1 MLICGLKLKIFYEVF
16 TKLSLL
22 FLFDSL
28 HKLLIY
34 SIMYDDYYEEVCP
47 LIAYLDNSATTKPCQ
62 KAKEKMIEAI
72 ENCWGNPSS
81 LHSKGIDADML
92 LLSTRRTVAKCLSCD
107 EKEIYFTSGGTE
119 SNNIAV
125 FGAAY
130 AGKRKGNKIITS
142 AIEHPSVHKCF
153 DKLESEGFQVVKI
166 GVDSKGM
173 LNLEE
178 LEREIDEKTVL
189 VSIMAVNNE
198 VGTIEPF
205 SEIKNIIKRKNSPAL
220 IHIDAVQAFGKLP
233 LNVKKIGADLM
244 SVSSHK
250 IHGPKGVGALFIKN
264 GTKLSPRIFGGGQ
277 EKDIRPGTEPMPA
290 IAGFAGAV
298 EELNIRNSL
307 EKMTALRD
315 EFVNDLRAIDG
326 VIINSPD
333 DALPYIVNVSLSGLR
348 SETVLNLMSQM
359 GIYVSSG
366 SACAKG
372 HKSHVLTAMGLDDS
386 LIDSSLRVSLSRFT
400 TKEELQYF
408 IEGVNKALTTI
419 MKR

>member
-1 MLICGLKLKIFYEVF
+1 M
-16 TKLSLL
+16 T
-22 FLFDSL
+22 
-28 HKLLIY
+28 
-34 SIMYDDYYEEVCP
+34 
-47 LIAYLDNSATTKPCQ
+47 AYLDNSATTKPC
-62 KAKEKMIEAI
+62 KSAKENILRAI
-72 ENCWGNPSS
+72 DECWGNPSS
-81 LHSKGIDADML
+81 LHSKGIEPDML
-92 LLSTRRTVAKCLSCD
+92 LLESRRILAKILSCE

-119 SNNIAV
+119 SNNIAI

-153 DKLESEGFQVVKI
+153 DKLSEEGFEVVKI

-173 LNLEE
+173 LDLSE
-178 LEREIDEKTVL
+178 LEREVDEKTIL

-198 VGTIEPF
+198 VCTIEPVE
-205 SEIKNIIKRKNSPAL
+205 EIRNIVRRKNSPAL
-220 IHIDAVQAFGKLP
+220 IHVDAVQAFGKVLI
-233 LNVKKIGADLM
+233 NTKKLGADLI

-264 GTKLSPRIFGGGQ
+264 GTKHSPRVFGGGQ

-290 IAGFAGAV
+290 IAGFGGAV
-298 EELNIRNSL
+298 SELKIKESL
-307 EKMTALRD
+307 TKITALRD
-315 EFVNDLRAIDG
+315 EFVCELRKIDG

-333 DALPYIVNVSLSGLR
+333 DALPYIINVSLMGLR

-372 HKSHVLTAMGLDDS
+372 HKSHVLTAMGLSDAI
-386 LIDSSLRVSLSRFT
+386 IDSSLRVSLSRFT
-400 TKEELQYF
+400 TKEELDYF
-408 IEGVNKALTTI
+408 ISGVNKAMTTI